1 MISGD
6 DAIVEEAQ
14 GLLGP
19 LEGAIV
25 KWSYGFH
32 SAITMMPEASYALIR
47 EKVTRALERLDEFQ
61 PYRLDTPVRLDLTF
75 KSYMPAEVLSY
86 LAEVERVDAHTVR
99 FVGEDMVGI
108 STFLQF
114 VGTYSSSLTP

>member
-1 MISGD
+1 MFRLRKEKSFPRKKCG
-6 DAIVEEAQ
+6 
-14 GLLGP
+14 
-19 LEGAIV
+19 
-25 KWSYGFH
+25 WSDLHRYF
-32 SAITMMPEASYALIR
+32 
-47 EKVTRALERLDEFQ
+47 ERLDEFQ

-86 LAEVERVDAHTVR
+86 LAVVERVDAHTIR

-108 STFLQF
+108 SRFLQF